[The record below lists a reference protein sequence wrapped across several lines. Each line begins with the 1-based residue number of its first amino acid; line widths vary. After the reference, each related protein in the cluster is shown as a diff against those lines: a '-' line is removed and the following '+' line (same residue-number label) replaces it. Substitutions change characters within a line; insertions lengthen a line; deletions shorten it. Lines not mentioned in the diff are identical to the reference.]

1 MSAENSDQR
10 SGFTVARLR
19 FPDGEVREILRL
31 KKNCW
36 GESSVSGAKHIEK
49 SDLEREWFPNVAAEI
64 VA

>member
-10 SGFTVARLR
+10 SGFTVAPLR
-19 FPDGEVREILRL
+19 FPDGEVREIFGSKRIAGRKLI
-31 KKNCW
+31 
-36 GESSVSGAKHIEK
+36 SGAKHIEK